1 MEVSPSVVA
10 ITVRPFIILLYNGEP
25 LSNKL
30 SGRPT
35 GRQGNILQLG
45 EEREGEVFGGDSHPL
60 FQGHP
65 LFSVVIHLILA
76 SRTKV
81 DLQFGLITCPL
92 GSQKSL
98 LSLANC
104 GTCVKGMNV
113 AERTINSGEG
123 RFWREHPYMMS
134 ASEEGRG

>member
-45 EEREGEVFGGDSHPL
+45 EEREGEVFGGDSRPL
-60 FQGHP
+60 SQGAP
-65 LFSVVIHLILA
+65 FVQCRNPSHLGIEN
-76 SRTKV
+76 KV
-81 DLQFGLITCPL
+81 RPSIWTDYLPAWQ
-92 GSQKSL
+92 SKESSL
-98 LSLANC
+98 
-104 GTCVKGMNV
+104 T
-113 AERTINSGEG
+113 R
-123 RFWREHPYMMS
+123 
-134 ASEEGRG
+134 